1 MNKEVTKMEFFNRAY
16 NIFVEVSLLKIL
28 LLDDKVCKKKNY
40 ASVKSIIKLCKNEFE
55 DIINII
61 EKDCCEEKE

>member
-1 MNKEVTKMEFFNRAY
+1 MEIFNRAY

-28 LLDDKVCKKKNY
+28 LLDDKVCKRNY
-40 ASVKSIIKLCKNEFE
+40 ASVKSIIKLCKNELD

-61 EKDCCEEKE
+61 EKDCKKEKE